1 MAENH
6 IEMKFVTSS
15 RRPPITAKRIR
26 NVGLAAALLCFLAGA
41 AQAQVLSAVS
51 SEGDVLVMPGAPMP
65 AAAII
70 DGVQLSVADEG
81 NFRVYRATLN
91 GETHTTRVALDGPP
105 KHMAFDPERERFREV
120 TPSVIVELSDY
131 ALLDEVVESSG
142 VLAGKAYP
150 ELGFAIVQLP
160 ETLNP
165 AEAARALLGH
175 PAVDAARV
183 QLAGPLRV
191 PL

>member
-1 MAENH
+1 
-6 IEMKFVTSS
+6 MKFVPLP
-15 RRPPITAKRIR
+15 RRPSITAKQFRS
-26 NVGLAAALLCFLAGA
+26 VGLAAALLCFLAGA

-51 SEGDVLVMPGAPMP
+51 SEGDVLVMPGAPMT
-65 AAAII
+65 AAAIV
-70 DGVQLSVADEG
+70 DGVQLSVAYEG

-91 GETHTTRVALDGPP
+91 GDTHTARIALDGPTR
-105 KHMAFDPERERFREV
+105 HMAFDRQRERFREL
-120 TPSVIVELSDY
+120 TPSVIVELRDY
-131 ALLDEVVESSG
+131 ARLDEIVESAG
-142 VLAGKAYP
+142 ALGGKAYP
-150 ELGFAIVQLP
+150 ALGFAIVQLP
-160 ETLNP
+160 ETTNP